1 MQNHPIFEKAF
12 RVVRHNRSVYPPS
25 KEPVLSPRRNLF
37 KELAVHAEVRKASGS
52 GLLMLAGWGISQ
64 VGIESLSV
72 VLYVLAYV
80 LGGWSKAREGTLKL
94 FRDKALDVNLL
105 MIAAALG
112 AASIGYWSEGALLIF
127 IFALSGALEE
137 FASDRSGRD
146 ISELIALRPERA
158 TRIEGDAYKEV
169 EVSELAEGNLILVR
183 ASENIPADGRIVAGV
198 STVNQS
204 SITGESLPVDRE
216 AGEDVYAGSI
226 NGAGTLRIEVTRKA
240 SETLLASMI
249 AMVEQARESSPNSQ
263 RFIQRF
269 EAVYVKL
276 VLAAAFMLIAADPF
290 IWGGGWQTSFYK
302 GMLFLVVA
310 SPCAVVASVMPAV
323 LSAMSSAARRN
334 VLFKGGVPME
344 RLSEVDVVAFDKTG
358 TLTLGEPELTE
369 VSAAPGWHSD
379 EVLRFAASV
388 ERHSSHPL
396 AQTVVRSAEQAGLAQ
411 PEAEVPEERPG
422 FGIAAAIE
430 GRNWSVGR
438 YPASAILNEDSF
450 GTKFSNEEWWESE
463 LRRLNVK
470 GQTVSFVICE
480 GETVGMLA
488 LRDQIRP
495 ETRATIQKLKA
506 QGIKVAML
514 TGDSVEAGQ
523 AIAAEAGIELVFAG
537 LLPTEKVARVRE
549 LKKRYGSLLMVG
561 DGVNDAPAMA
571 AADVGMGM
579 GIRGSAAALGTADV
593 VLMKDDLSGVADTLR
608 LAKRTNRII
617 RQNLIFSCIV
627 IVSLIAS
634 AFSFDLAL
642 PFGVMGHE
650 GSTLLVILN
659 GLRLLAFHP
668 KVH

>member
-12 RVVRHNRSVYPPS
+12 RVVRHNHSAYPPS

-37 KELAVHAEVRKASGS
+37 KELVVHAEVRKALGS
-52 GLLMLAGWGISQ
+52 GLLMLAGWGMSQ

-105 MIAAALG
+105 MIAAAVG

-158 TRIEGDAYKEV
+158 IRIEGDAYKEV

-183 ASENIPADGRIVAGV
+183 AGENIPADGRIVAGA

-216 AGEDVYAGSI
+216 AGEDVYAGSL

-276 VLAAAFMLIAADPF
+276 VLAAALMLIAAGPF
-290 IWGGGWQTSFYK
+290 IWEGGWQTSFYK

-396 AQTVVRSAEQAGLAQ
+396 AQAVVRAAEQAGLVQ
-411 PEAEVPEERPG
+411 PEAEVPEEKPG

-430 GRNWSVGR
+430 GRSWSVGR
-438 YPASAILNEDSF
+438 YPASASL
-450 GTKFSNEEWWESE
+450 NEEWRESE
-463 LRRLNVK
+463 LRRLNEK

-495 ETRATIQKLKA
+495 ETRSAVQKLKA
-506 QGIKVAML
+506 QGVKVAML
-514 TGDSVEAGQ
+514 TGDSVEAGR

-537 LLPTEKVARVRE
+537 LLPTEKVARVRQ
-549 LKKRYGSLLMVG
+549 LKKKYGSLLMVG

-608 LAKRTNRII
+608 LAKRTSRII